1 MHILLEIS
9 TYSILPHIH
18 PNDPI
23 QVSLTTSFSI
33 QRIVDLVMDQPQKGI
48 YEEISKLLE
57 EEEEKR
63 LKQEIKREKKKEE
76 RTSSII
82 LFKLLLSNDNL
93 NKLG

>member
-1 MHILLEIS
+1 LEIS

-57 EEEEKR
+57 EKKMV
-63 LKQEIKREKKKEE
+63 KQEIKREKRKN
-76 RTSSII
+76 
-82 LFKLLLSNDNL
+82 LLHNSL
-93 NKLG
+93 

>member
-1 MHILLEIS
+1 LHILLEIS

-57 EEEEKR
+57 EKKMV
-63 LKQEIKREKKKEE
+63 KQEIKREKRKN
-76 RTSSII
+76 
-82 LFKLLLSNDNL
+82 LLHNSL
-93 NKLG
+93 

>member
-57 EEEEKR
+57 EKKMV
-63 LKQEIKREKKKEE
+63 KQEIKREKRKN
-76 RTSSII
+76 
-82 LFKLLLSNDNL
+82 LLHNSL
-93 NKLG
+93 